1 MVKVIT
7 LKYIEPK
14 EALRLVQESG
24 IISYLINWGC
34 NIDEKNRRLVFQLK
48 HGGGGFEDEVKQ
60 AASDLE
66 TYLKSIDVKS

>member
-7 LKYIEPK
+7 LKHIEPK

-24 IISYLINWGC
+24 IIPYLINWGC
-34 NIDEKNRRLVFQLK
+34 NIDEKNHRLVFQLK
-48 HGGGGFEDEVKQ
+48 HGGGGFEDEVKN

-66 TYLKSIDVKS
+66 SYLKSIDVKS

>member
-7 LKYIEPK
+7 LKYLDPK

-24 IISYLINWGC
+24 VIPYLINWGC

-48 HGGGGFEDEVKQ
+48 HGGGGFEDEVKK
-60 AASDLE
+60 AASELE
-66 TYLKSIDVKS
+66 SYLKSIDVKT

>member
-24 IISYLINWGC
+24 IIPYLINWGC
-34 NIDEKNRRLVFQLK
+34 HIDEKNRRMVFQLK
-48 HGGGGFEDEVKQ
+48 HGGGGFEDEVKN
-60 AASDLE
+60 AANELE
-66 TYLKSIDVKS
+66 TYLKSIDVKT